1 MTSAIE
7 RAVAAVGP
15 ERFLG
20 ALTVQ
25 EQQAL
30 KYQWRLW
37 ARPSQ
42 LPPAPGPGLAVAR
55 VSRLATNL

>member
-1 MTSAIE
+1 MTTSPIE
-7 RAVAAVGP
+7 RAIQNVGP

-20 ALTVQ
+20 SLTVQ

-30 KYQWRLW
+30 AYQWRLW

-42 LPPAPGPGLAVAR
+42 LPPAGDWLTSLGAVI
-55 VSRLATNL
+55 

>member
-15 ERFLG
+15 ERLL
-20 ALTVQ
+20 ASLSVQ

-30 KYQWRLW
+30 AYQWRLW
-37 ARPSQ
+37 AGTLSA
-42 LPPAPGPGLAVAR
+42 LAGLWEALQNTR
-55 VSRLATNL
+55 GC

>member
-7 RAVAAVGP
+7 RAVAAIGP

-20 ALTVQ
+20 SLTTQ

-30 KYQWRLW
+30 ADKIRGMAQRW
-37 ARPSQ
+37 S
-42 LPPAPGPGLAVAR
+42 
-55 VSRLATNL
+55 

>member
-15 ERFLG
+15 ERFLDS
-20 ALTVQ
+20 LSVQ

-30 KYQWRLW
+30 AYQWRLW
-37 ARPSQ
+37 ARP
-42 LPPAPGPGLAVAR
+42 PPGEWLTSLGQ
-55 VSRLATNL
+55 

>member
-15 ERFLG
+15 DRFL
-20 ALTVQ
+20 ASLSTQ

-30 KYQWRLW
+30 AYQWRLW

-42 LPPAPGPGLAVAR
+42 LPPADILAHDEGRPRMPGL
-55 VSRLATNL
+55 